1 LGLCLIDFLN
11 LAQYNHHRTGYAC
24 AGIPLLALKNL
35 TVTVQSRID
44 IMIFQAASVT
54 SVAFL
59 PACVFLFLE
68 LISSQALEGSLAPN
82 REQVVGT
89 NQSKHLQIWS

>member
-1 LGLCLIDFLN
+1 LN

-24 AGIPLLALKNL
+24 AGISLLALKNL

-44 IMIFQAASVT
+44 ITIFQAVSVT
-54 SVAFL
+54 PVAFL

-68 LISSQALEGSLAPN
+68 LISSQDLEGSLAPN
-82 REQVVGT
+82 REEVVGI
-89 NQSKHLQIWS
+89 NQSKHLQIW